1 MKRSNGRFVLL
12 GLVAAMGGCA
22 ERHIYFVPDCD
33 ERLAVADKRIVECH
47 ACVERP
53 IPHEFLPKGTDGER
67 CSRR

>member
-1 MKRSNGRFVLL
+1 MNRSNGRLVLF

-22 ERHIYFVPDCD
+22 VRHIYFVPDCD
-33 ERLAVADKRIVECH
+33 ERLAVADERVECH

-53 IPHEFLPKGTDGER
+53 IPHEFLPKGAAGER

>member
-33 ERLAVADKRIVECH
+33 ERLAVADRRVECH
-47 ACVERP
+47 TCVERP
-53 IPHEFLPKGTDGER
+53 IPHEFLPKNSDGER